1 MSALA
6 SCQPRSNTTSHAD
19 ASGRGRGSGLGQSIA
34 RTLVEAHGGTLTLA
48 SVLGWGTVA
57 TIRLPSNGT
66 S

>member
-1 MSALA
+1 M
-6 SCQPRSNTTSHAD
+6 
-19 ASGRGRGSGLGQSIA
+19 GQSIA